1 MESVNKRDLYIDEK
15 VENSIIGAI
24 LIEDC
29 MDRAIEYGAR
39 MEYFTQATAQDVF
52 NVLDDLNVNGKHIDL
67 VVLHHAIRDKDNV
80 QVLLKYALDCTN
92 EVYTAAH
99 LKEHCAVLEELYLK
113 RETARLGKDLL
124 GASSQMRQDELLKEI
139 EEKTDAL
146 KGKKYRNQD
155 NTIGRFVKQAGEDFE
170 KRIGQRERG
179 ETAGISTGLKSLDDM
194 LNGWQNG
201 KLNIIAGRPGMGKT
215 AVAVK
220 FALEAAKQG
229 KAVVMYSLEMG
240 GAQLVD
246 RMVLAESDMDAEE
259 YRKGIAYKENME
271 MFARVQ
277 GYLAGLP
284 IVIDDEA
291 VASTAYIRATAKRL
305 KKEGKCDMVIV
316 DYLQLVDMKMRSN
329 QNRENAVASTSRE
342 FKIMSKELDVPVLLL
357 SQLSRGVEGRTN
369 KRPMMSDLRESG
381 AIEQDADVIVFVYRP
396 EYYGEEGY
404 VELDARG
411 GFVKGTAE
419 LIVAKQREG
428 GTGTVNFDYNR
439 SLTKIKDTEDGREDT
454 VAYCN
459 IGKDYEEGN
468 ELPY

>member
-1 MESVNKRDLYIDEK
+1 MESANKRDLYVDER
-15 VENSIIGAI
+15 VEDSVIGAI

-29 MDRAIEYGAR
+29 MDRALEYGAR
-39 MEYFTQATAQDVF
+39 LEYFTQAKAQDIF
-52 NVLDDLNVNGKHIDL
+52 SEMEDLNMKGKHLDL
-67 VVLHHAIRDKDNV
+67 VVLNHAIRDKDNV
-80 QVLLKYALDCTN
+80 QVLLKYALECTN
-92 EVYTAAH
+92 KVYSAAH
-99 LKEHCAVLEELYLK
+99 LEEHCAVLVELYLK

-124 GASSQMRQDELLKEI
+124 WASSQMRQDELLKEI

-146 KGKKYRNQD
+146 KGMRYRNRD
-155 NTIGRFVKQAGEDFE
+155 KTIGGFVKQAGEDFE
-170 KRIGQRERG
+170 KRIIQRERG
-179 ETAGISTGLKSLDDM
+179 ETSGISTGLKGLDDM
-194 LNGWQNG
+194 LNGWQKG

-246 RMVLAESDMDAEE
+246 RMVLAESEMDAEK
-259 YRKGIAYKENME
+259 YRKGIVDKENME
-271 MFARVQ
+271 TLARVQ

-291 VASTAYIRATAKRL
+291 VASTVYIRATAKRL

-439 SLTKIKDTEDGREDT
+439 SLTKIKDTEDGREDIVT
-454 VAYCN
+454 YCN
-459 IGKDYEEGN
+459 IGKDYEESN
-468 ELPY
+468 ELPF